1 MLGQNKGPGFFFQIL
16 SRVKVVSKNNFY
28 EKKQNHLQI
37 VSGKFGHDN
46 TIISRDIAKLLIFA
60 SLEILFFRWCR
71 LYRAKTKFHFL
82 HLECD
87 LTKFSKTAI
96 FQAKKCLRPGR
107 KNAQK
112 SYFKPFTKKTP
123 KNSKKNYDLH
133 E

>member
-1 MLGQNKGPGFFFQIL
+1 MKRSKIIYKLFLESLVTTIQLFREISQNYSFL
-16 SRVKVVSKNNFY
+16 LHSKFC
-28 EKKQNHLQI
+28 
-37 VSGKFGHDN
+37 
-46 TIISRDIAKLLIFA
+46 
-60 SLEILFFRWCR
+60 FFRWCR

-87 LTKFSKTAI
+87 LTKFSKTTI

-123 KNSKKNYDLH
+123 KNSKKLRFTRIKSIFCPVYCNF
-133 E
+133 